1 MFSRT
6 ITESM
11 RRWAEMPAR
20 KPLVV
25 RGARQVGKTTAVDLL
40 AREFDQYV
48 SLNLERQADSVLFN
62 RGLSVDDLFQAILLK
77 ENVAGQQGRMLLFL
91 DEIQACPKAIEYLRY
106 FYEDLPGVHVIAAGS
121 LLEIVLSRAGLSFPV
136 GRVEHCFMHPLSFRE
151 FLAALG
157 DERALHA
164 IDQIPLPSFAFSHL
178 LNRFRTYALIGG
190 MPEIV
195 ARYVEIMDVPS
206 LSHLYRSLL
215 ISFVD
220 DARKYARSSRAEPI
234 LRHAIEAAPLEAGK
248 RVTFAGFGKS
258 NYGSR
263 EMGEALRTLERA
275 MLIKL
280 LPATTS
286 TEIPIVPDLKKSSR
300 LQFLDT
306 GLVNSFLGLQSHF
319 FTHDDLHS
327 FHRGIIA
334 EHIVGQELIA
344 QVERPPERLCFWVRE
359 KRQASA
365 EVDFVIQH
373 ENCVVPVEVKS
384 GRSGTLRSLHQF
396 MDRCP
401 HEFAIRLYSGPLKLQ
416 RAASATGRE
425 FFLLNMPYFL
435 ASKLREYVGVL
446 IHDRGR
452 LP

>member
-6 ITESM
+6 VIETM
-11 RRWAEMPAR
+11 RKWADKPTR

-40 AREFDQYV
+40 GGEFDQYV
-48 SLNLERQADSVLFN
+48 SLNLERQADSMLFE
-62 RGLSVDDLFQAILLK
+62 RGLSADDLFQAILLK
-77 ENVAGQQGRMLLFL
+77 EKVAGQQGRLLLFL

-106 FYEDLPGVHVIAAGS
+106 FHEDLPRVHVIAAGS
-121 LLEIVLSRAGLSFPV
+121 LLEIVLSREGVNFPV

-151 FLAALG
+151 FLAATG
-157 DERALHA
+157 DESALRAM
-164 IDQIPLPSFAFSHL
+164 DEVPLPSFAFPHL
-178 LNRFRTYALIGG
+178 LDRFRRYALVGG
-190 MPEIV
+190 MPEVV
-195 ARYVEIMDVPS
+195 ARYADTKDVPS
-206 LSHLYRSLL
+206 LNPLYRSLL
-215 ISFVD
+215 ISFID

-234 LRHAIEAAPLEAGK
+234 LRHAIEAAPLEAG
-248 RVTFAGFGKS
+248 RRLTFAGFGQS

-275 MLIKL
+275 MLIRL

-286 TEIPIVPDLKKSSR
+286 TEIPIVPDIKKSPR

-319 FTHDDLHS
+319 FAYDDLHS

-334 EHIVGQELIA
+334 EHIVGQELMA
-344 QVERPPERLCFWVRE
+344 QLERPPERLCFWVRE

-365 EVDFVIQH
+365 EVDFVFQH
-373 ENCVVPVEVKS
+373 EDCVVPVEVKS

-396 MDRCP
+396 MNRCP

-416 RAASATGRE
+416 RAASATGGE

-435 ASKLREYVGVL
+435 ASKLREYVDVL
-446 IHDRGR
+446 FHDRSK